1 MIDYFFQIWALV
13 IPITSVVIIPSIKGA
28 LLSYF
33 FAVFSVIVGIK
44 YYKKYD
50 YVALVKF
57 IYCFAFLVFISQ
69 FFLSIYDDWLPH
81 DLLMVDK
88 TDLSTVVFRSS
99 IITQSLYLLPCLL
112 ALIYIK
118 RFYHEK
124 WDKWILYGGT
134 FLAIYGIYEFVFFLL
149 TGENGDFLSNRWFG
163 EDDTNTGAAFQKVT
177 LGGVTIERLKS
188 LTSEPSMYAYTM
200 LAYWIFAIHT
210 GKKILSF
217 LYFTS
222 LVLSTSTSAILGIIL
237 YLIYRLCKYRR
248 KKEIVI
254 FFISIQVALFFLGE
268 YISDAIDN
276 LILAKI
282 YMESFSGAERG
293 GYFFSTIEVF
303 LNSPLFIQLFGLGW
317 GVIRSTDFFSTLLM
331 NTGIIGFMLWT
342 IFVLKPCAYKI
353 KSYKMDGI
361 KAILVIEYI
370 IMMVS
375 VPEFSFISYWMFLGI
390 GYNLVDVHSNGY
402 EY

>member
-1 MIDYFFQIWALV
+1 M
-13 IPITSVVIIPSIKGA
+13 
-28 LLSYF
+28 
-33 FAVFSVIVGIK
+33 
-44 YYKKYD
+44 
-50 YVALVKF
+50 
-57 IYCFAFLVFISQ
+57 
-69 FFLSIYDDWLPH
+69 
-81 DLLMVDK
+81 
-88 TDLSTVVFRSS
+88 
-99 IITQSLYLLPCLL
+99 
-112 ALIYIK
+112 
-118 RFYHEK
+118 RFY
-124 WDKWILYGGT
+124 Y
-134 FLAIYGIYEFVFFLL
+134 A
-149 TGENGDFLSNRWFG
+149 S
-163 EDDTNTGAAFQKVT
+163 KV
-177 LGGVTIERLKS
+177 VKC
-188 LTSEPSMYAYTM
+188 
-200 LAYWIFAIHT
+200 
-210 GKKILSF
+210 
-217 LYFTS
+217 
-222 LVLSTSTSAILGIIL
+222 
-237 YLIYRLCKYRR
+237 CKYRR

-303 LNSPLFIQLFGLGW
+303 LNSSLFIQLFGLGW

-331 NTGIIGFMLWT
+331 NTGIIGFILWT

-353 KSYKMDGI
+353 KLYKMDGI